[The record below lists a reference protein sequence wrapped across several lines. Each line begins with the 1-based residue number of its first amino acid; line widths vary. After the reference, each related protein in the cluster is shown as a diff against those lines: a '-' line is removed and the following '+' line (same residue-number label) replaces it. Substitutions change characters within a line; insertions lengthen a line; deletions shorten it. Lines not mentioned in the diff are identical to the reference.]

1 MKKLASIAEQCV
13 NHVQEILITSRAIQP
28 ELPLPA
34 RSVEKWQ
41 GSGKQKMKRVK

>member
-1 MKKLASIAEQCV
+1 MNTAVSGQCV
-13 NHVQEILITSRAIQP
+13 DHVDYIIINNRPIQP
-28 ELPLPA
+28 ELPIPA